1 MGFLS
6 LSPVTSLD
14 PRRAKT
20 IFRSWHRSGPGNAA
34 EQGAADE
41 GAGGEDAGRPPERGV
56 VAVRE
61 RQPGEGVGRSTRKR
75 VNGKPFRGFKSH
87 LHRH

>member
-6 LSPVTSLD
+6 LSPVNRLD
-14 PRRAKT
+14 PPRAKT
-20 IFRSWHRSGPGNAA
+20 IFRLWRRSGPGNAT

-56 VAVRE
+56 VAV
-61 RQPGEGVGRSTRKR
+61 
-75 VNGKPFRGFKSH
+75 GFKSH